1 MTKTIA
7 VLVVI
12 ATGAILLASGATA
25 GSSAAKQRV
34 AISGVGASG
43 FTLTPLTA
51 GALKMDA
58 GSASF
63 CCWTTRDVIRDGQAI
78 EVTNGPLMTATGKNG
93 ALVAKNRM
101 EWLSVSGGYEVF
113 TGTWKVV
120 RGTGAYAGL
129 AGGGRVAGI
138 TLPGGETKWRREGL
152 IGPS

>member
-1 MTKTIA
+1 MKAIQA
-7 VLVVI
+7 VLVALV
-12 ATGAILLASGATA
+12 AAIILTSVAAA
-25 GSSAAKQRV
+25 GPEAAKQRV

-51 GALKMDA
+51 GALKVDA

-78 EVTNGPLMTATGKNG
+78 EVTNGPLMTVTGKNG

-101 EWLSVSGGYEVF
+101 EWLSVSGDYEVF

-129 AGGGRVAGI
+129 VGGGRVAGI